1 MFYVYLVV
9 NNYMGQISL
18 PRLEKINT
26 SMTWESELLF
36 QHERWAAPKLFILH
50 RYLTQNM
57 LERNFL
63 KKKKIWVKRKYKYF
77 ASKYTIKKI
86 KLFKVYPKKISEG
99 QKLDV
104 IGRYIYHWNNV
115 YYTLILYSNFVRK
128 D

>member
-1 MFYVYLVV
+1 
-9 NNYMGQISL
+9 MGQISL

-50 RYLTQNM
+50 RYLTQNL

-63 KKKKIWVKRKYKYF
+63 KKKKSWLKQKHRYF
-77 ASKYTIKKI
+77 WSKYTFKKI
-86 KLFKVYPKKISEG
+86 KVFKVYPKKIDEL

-104 IGRYIYHWNNV
+104 VGRYIYQWNNR
-115 YYTLILYSNFVRK
+115 YYTIILYSKFVRK